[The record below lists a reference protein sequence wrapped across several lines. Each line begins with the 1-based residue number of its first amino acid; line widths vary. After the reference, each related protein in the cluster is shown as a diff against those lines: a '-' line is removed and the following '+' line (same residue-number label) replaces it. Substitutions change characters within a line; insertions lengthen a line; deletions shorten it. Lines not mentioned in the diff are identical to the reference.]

1 MAMSLSKV
9 VEEVNKKDIIAEQ
22 YKQKYLK
29 DGKEVIRLTE
39 YIEELKHFHTI
50 YSAGD
55 TDGDMAEELMVYEHL
70 IKWLEELKH
79 RRESEYPYIVDF
91 ADVNNDK
98 EGE

>member
-1 MAMSLSKV
+1 MVMSLLKV

-50 YSAGD
+50 YSAAD
-55 TDGDMAEELMVYEHL
+55 DAEEMAEELLVYEQV
-70 IKWLEELKH
+70 IDWLEELKH
-79 RRESEYPYIVDF
+79 RRESEYPYIADF
-91 ADVNNDK
+91 ADVNND
-98 EGE
+98 EE